1 MNINDYLF
9 SNKVIKNK
17 SMLKNFYILFSG
29 CHTFISKNFAYT
41 NQLKQAHLTLFL
53 TIVLL

>member
-17 SMLKNFYILFSG
+17 SMLKIFYILFSG
-29 CHTFISKNFAYT
+29 CHTFLSKNFAYT